1 MNEVKIFNNGDFG
14 SVRTVEMNEEIF
26 FVGKDVAE
34 ILGYVNSNKAIQMH
48 VDDEDKFL
56 RSARGTEMGKLFS
69 SLKEMQEKLGRQDNW
84 FINES
89 GLYSLV
95 FSSQLP
101 SAKAFK
107 RWITS
112 EVIPS
117 IRKTGSYSKPSK
129 QPTTQQ
135 EQRAKAM
142 LLNAQSRQCKLWLR
156 LAETT
161 DLPDYKHI
169 CQQKAAEVLAGAP
182 VLPMQEAEK
191 KTLSATEVGKILGI
205 TAHKVGMLA
214 NKHALKSD
222 AYGKYFYDKFPN
234 SNKQVETFR
243 YYENA
248 VEKFKEILEG
258 GVAK

>member
-1 MNEVKIFNNGDFG
+1 MNELRIFNNADFG
-14 SVRTVEMNEEIF
+14 DIRTVEQDGGIW

-34 ILGYVNSNKAIQMH
+34 ALGYSNPSNAVISH
-48 VDDEDKFL
+48 VDDEDKL
-56 RSARGTEMGKLFS
+56 RTQIKYAGQNREVSI
-69 SLKEMQEKLGRQDNW
+69 
-84 FINES
+84 INES

-95 FSSQLP
+95 LSSKLP

-117 IRKTGSYSKPSK
+117 IRKTGSYNKPSK

-161 DLPDYKHI
+161 NLPDYKHI
-169 CQQKAAEVLAGAP
+169 CQQKAAEVLAGSP
-182 VLPMQEAEK
+182 VLPMQKAEK
-191 KTLSATEVGKILGI
+191 KTLSATEIGKILGI

-214 NKHALKSD
+214 NKFALKSD
-222 AYGKYFYDKFPN
+222 AYGKYFYDKSPN

-243 YYENA
+243 YYEDA

-258 GVAK
+258 GAAK

>member
-1 MNEVKIFNNGDFG
+1 MNELRIFNNADFG
-14 SVRTVEMNEEIF
+14 DVRTVEKDGNIW

-34 ILGYVNSNKAIQMH
+34 ALGYARTADAVKAHIDA
-48 VDDEDKFL
+48 DDKGVCVL
-56 RSARGTEMGKLFS
+56 PTPG
-69 SLKEMQEKLGRQDNW
+69 GRQETTI
-84 FINES
+84 INES

-95 FSSQLP
+95 LSSKLP

-117 IRKTGSYSKPSK
+117 IRKTGSYNKPQK
-129 QPTTQQ
+129 QATTQQ

-169 CQQKAAEVLAGAP
+169 CQQKAAEVLAGSP
-182 VLPMQEAEK
+182 VLPMQKAEK
-191 KTLSATEVGKILGI
+191 KTLSATEVGKLLGI
-205 TAHKVGMLA
+205 TAHKVGILA
-214 NKHALKSD
+214 NKFALKSD
-222 AYGKYFYDKFPN
+222 AYGKYFYDKSPN

-248 VEKFKEILEG
+248 VEKIKEILEG
-258 GVAK
+258 GAAK

>member
-1 MNEVKIFNNGDFG
+1 MNELRIFNNADFG
-14 SVRTVEMNEEIF
+14 DVRTVEKDGNIW

-34 ILGYVNSNKAIQMH
+34 ALGYARTADAVKAHIDA
-48 VDDEDKFL
+48 DDKGVCDL
-56 RSARGTEMGKLFS
+56 PTPG
-69 SLKEMQEKLGRQDNW
+69 GRQETTI
-84 FINES
+84 INES

-95 FSSQLP
+95 LSSKLP

-117 IRKTGSYSKPSK
+117 IRKTGSYNKPSK

-135 EQRAKAM
+135 EQMAKAM

-169 CQQKAAEVLAGAP
+169 CQQKAAEVLAGSP
-182 VLPMQEAEK
+182 VLPMQKAEK
-191 KTLSATEVGKILGI
+191 KTLSATEIGKILGI

-214 NKHALKSD
+214 NKFALKSD
-222 AYGKYFYDKFPN
+222 AYGKYFYDKSPN

-243 YYENA
+243 YYEDA

-258 GVAK
+258 GAAK

>member
-1 MNEVKIFNNGDFG
+1 MNELRIFNNADFG
-14 SVRTVEMNEEIF
+14 DIRTVEQDGGIW

-34 ILGYVNSNKAIQMH
+34 ALGYSNPSNAVISH
-48 VDDEDKFL
+48 VDDEDKL
-56 RSARGTEMGKLFS
+56 RTQIKYAGQNREVSI
-69 SLKEMQEKLGRQDNW
+69 
-84 FINES
+84 INES

-95 FSSQLP
+95 LSSKLP

-117 IRKTGSYSKPSK
+117 IRKTGSYNKLSK

-169 CQQKAAEVLAGAP
+169 CQQKAAEVLAGSP
-182 VLPMQEAEK
+182 VLPMQKAEK
-191 KTLSATEVGKILGI
+191 KTLSATEIGKILGI

-214 NKHALKSD
+214 NKFALKSD
-222 AYGKYFYDKFPN
+222 AYGKYFYDKSPN

-243 YYENA
+243 YYEDA

-258 GVAK
+258 GAAK

>member
-1 MNEVKIFNNGDFG
+1 MNELRIFNNADFG
-14 SVRTVEMNEEIF
+14 DVRTVEKDGNIW

-34 ILGYVNSNKAIQMH
+34 ALGYARTADAVKAHIDA
-48 VDDEDKFL
+48 DDKGVCDL
-56 RSARGTEMGKLFS
+56 PTPG
-69 SLKEMQEKLGRQDNW
+69 GRQETTI
-84 FINES
+84 INES

-95 FSSQLP
+95 LSSKMP
-101 SAKAFK
+101 KAKAFK

-117 IRKTGSYSKPSK
+117 IRKTGSYNKPSK

-169 CQQKAAEVLAGAP
+169 CQQKAAEVLAGSP
-182 VLPMQEAEK
+182 VLPMQKAEK
-191 KTLSATEVGKILGI
+191 KTLSATEIGKILGI

-214 NKHALKSD
+214 NKFALKSD
-222 AYGKYFYDKFPN
+222 AYGKYFYDKSPN

-243 YYENA
+243 YYEDA
-248 VEKFKEILEG
+248 VEKLKEILEG
-258 GVAK
+258 GAAK

>member
-1 MNEVKIFNNGDFG
+1 MNELRIFNNTDFG
-14 SVRTVEMNEEIF
+14 DVRTVEKDGNIW

-34 ILGYVNSNKAIQMH
+34 ALGYARTADAVKAHIDA
-48 VDDEDKFL
+48 DDKGVCVL
-56 RSARGTEMGKLFS
+56 PTPG
-69 SLKEMQEKLGRQDNW
+69 GRQETTI
-84 FINES
+84 INES

-95 FSSQLP
+95 LSSKLP

-117 IRKTGSYSKPSK
+117 IRKTGSYNKPSK

-169 CQQKAAEVLAGAP
+169 CQQKAAEVLAGSP
-182 VLPMQEAEK
+182 VLPMQKAEK
-191 KTLSATEVGKILGI
+191 KTLSATEIGKILGI

-214 NKHALKSD
+214 NKFALKSD
-222 AYGKYFYDKFPN
+222 AYGKYFYDKSPN

-243 YYENA
+243 YYEDT

-258 GVAK
+258 GAAK

>member
-1 MNEVKIFNNGDFG
+1 MNELRIFNNADFG
-14 SVRTVEMNEEIF
+14 DIRTVEQDGGIW

-34 ILGYVNSNKAIQMH
+34 ALGYSNPSNAVISH
-48 VDDEDKFL
+48 VDDEDKL
-56 RSARGTEMGKLFS
+56 RTQIKYAGQNREVSI
-69 SLKEMQEKLGRQDNW
+69 
-84 FINES
+84 INES

-95 FSSQLP
+95 LSSKLP
-101 SAKAFK
+101 KAKAFK

-117 IRKTGSYSKPSK
+117 IRKTGSYNKPSK

-169 CQQKAAEVLAGAP
+169 CQQKAAEVLAGSP
-182 VLPMQEAEK
+182 VLPMQKAEK
-191 KTLSATEVGKILGI
+191 KTLSATEIGKILGI

-214 NKHALKSD
+214 NKFALK
-222 AYGKYFYDKFPN
+222 KRCLW
-234 SNKQVETFR
+234 QVF
-243 YYENA
+243 
-248 VEKFKEILEG
+248 L
-258 GVAK
+258 

>member
-1 MNEVKIFNNGDFG
+1 MNELRIFNNADFG
-14 SVRTVEMNEEIF
+14 DVRTVEKDENIW

-34 ILGYVNSNKAIQMH
+34 ALGYARTADAVKAHIDA
-48 VDDEDKFL
+48 DDKGVCVL
-56 RSARGTEMGKLFS
+56 PTPG
-69 SLKEMQEKLGRQDNW
+69 GRQETTI
-84 FINES
+84 INES

-95 FSSQLP
+95 LSSKLP

-112 EVIPS
+112 EVIPF
-117 IRKTGSYSKPSK
+117 IRKTGSYNKPSK

-169 CQQKAAEVLAGAP
+169 CQQKAAEVLAGSP
-182 VLPMQEAEK
+182 VLPMQKAEK
-191 KTLSATEVGKILGI
+191 KTLSATEIGKILGI

-214 NKHALKSD
+214 NKFALKSD
-222 AYGKYFYDKFPN
+222 AYGKYFYDKSPN
-234 SNKQVETFR
+234 SNKQVETFH
-243 YYENA
+243 YYEDA

-258 GVAK
+258 GAAK

>member
-1 MNEVKIFNNGDFG
+1 MNELRIFNNADFG
-14 SVRTVEMNEEIF
+14 DIRTVEQDGGIW

-34 ILGYVNSNKAIQMH
+34 ALGYSNPSNAVISH
-48 VDDEDKFL
+48 VDDEDKL
-56 RSARGTEMGKLFS
+56 RTQIKYAGQNREVSI
-69 SLKEMQEKLGRQDNW
+69 
-84 FINES
+84 INES

-95 FSSQLP
+95 LSSKLP

-117 IRKTGSYSKPSK
+117 IRKTGSYNKPSK

-156 LAETT
+156 LSETT

-169 CQQKAAEVLAGAP
+169 CQQKAAEVLAGSP
-182 VLPMQEAEK
+182 VLPMQKAEK
-191 KTLSATEVGKILGI
+191 KTLSATEIGKILGI

-214 NKHALKSD
+214 NKFALKSD
-222 AYGKYFYDKFPN
+222 AYGKYFYDKSPN

-243 YYENA
+243 YYEDA

-258 GVAK
+258 GAAK

>member
-1 MNEVKIFNNGDFG
+1 MNELRIFNNADFG
-14 SVRTVEMNEEIF
+14 DIRTVEQDGGIW

-34 ILGYVNSNKAIQMH
+34 ALGYSNPSNAVISH
-48 VDDEDKFL
+48 VDDEDKL
-56 RSARGTEMGKLFS
+56 RTQIKYAGQNREVSI
-69 SLKEMQEKLGRQDNW
+69 
-84 FINES
+84 INES

-95 FSSQLP
+95 LSSKLP

-117 IRKTGSYSKPSK
+117 IRKTGSYSKPQK
-129 QPTTQQ
+129 QATTQQ

-169 CQQKAAEVLAGAP
+169 CQQKAAEVLAGSP
-182 VLPMQEAEK
+182 VLPMQKAEK
-191 KTLSATEVGKILGI
+191 KTLSATEIGKILGI

-214 NKHALKSD
+214 NKFALKSD
-222 AYGKYFYDKFPN
+222 AYGKYFYDKSPN

-243 YYENA
+243 YYEDA

-258 GVAK
+258 GAAK

>member
-1 MNEVKIFNNGDFG
+1 MNELRIFNNADFG
-14 SVRTVEMNEEIF
+14 DIRTVEQAGGIW

-34 ILGYVNSNKAIQMH
+34 ALGYSNPSNVVISH
-48 VDDEDKFL
+48 VDDEDKL
-56 RSARGTEMGKLFS
+56 RTQIKYAGQNREVSI
-69 SLKEMQEKLGRQDNW
+69 
-84 FINES
+84 INES

-95 FSSQLP
+95 LSSKLP
-101 SAKAFK
+101 KAKAFK

-117 IRKTGSYSKPSK
+117 IRKTGSYNKPSK

-169 CQQKAAEVLAGAP
+169 CQQKAAEVLAGSP
-182 VLPMQEAEK
+182 VLPMQKAEK
-191 KTLSATEVGKILGI
+191 KTLSATEIGKILGI

-214 NKHALKSD
+214 NKFALKSD
-222 AYGKYFYDKFPN
+222 AYGKYFYDKSPN

-243 YYENA
+243 YYEDA

-258 GVAK
+258 GAAK

>member
-1 MNEVKIFNNGDFG
+1 MNELRIFNNADFG
-14 SVRTVEMNEEIF
+14 DVRTVEKDGNIW

-34 ILGYVNSNKAIQMH
+34 ALGYARTADAVKAHIDA
-48 VDDEDKFL
+48 DDKGVCVL
-56 RSARGTEMGKLFS
+56 PTPG
-69 SLKEMQEKLGRQDNW
+69 GRQETTI
-84 FINES
+84 INES
-89 GLYSLV
+89 GLYFLV
-95 FSSQLP
+95 LSSKLP
-101 SAKAFK
+101 KAKAFK

-117 IRKTGSYSKPSK
+117 IRKTGSYNKPSK
-129 QPTTQQ
+129 EPTTQQ
-135 EQRAKAM
+135 AQRAKAM

-169 CQQKAAEVLAGAP
+169 CQQKAAEVLAGSP
-182 VLPMQEAEK
+182 VLPMQKAEK
-191 KTLSATEVGKILGI
+191 KTLSATEIGKILGI

-214 NKHALKSD
+214 NKFALKSD
-222 AYGKYFYDKFPN
+222 AYGKYFYDKSPN

-243 YYENA
+243 YYEDA

-258 GVAK
+258 GAAK

>member
-1 MNEVKIFNNGDFG
+1 MNELRIFNNADFG
-14 SVRTVEMNEEIF
+14 DIRTVEQDGGIW

-34 ILGYVNSNKAIQMH
+34 ALGYSNTSNAVISH
-48 VDDEDKFL
+48 VDDEDKL
-56 RSARGTEMGKLFS
+56 RTQIKYAGQNREVSI
-69 SLKEMQEKLGRQDNW
+69 
-84 FINES
+84 INES

-95 FSSQLP
+95 LSSKLP
-101 SAKAFK
+101 KAKAFK

-117 IRKTGSYSKPSK
+117 IRKTGSYNKPSK

-169 CQQKAAEVLAGAP
+169 CQQKAAEVLAGSP
-182 VLPMQEAEK
+182 VLPMQKAEK
-191 KTLSATEVGKILGI
+191 KTLSATEIGKILGI
-205 TAHKVGMLA
+205 TAHKVGRLA
-214 NKHALKSD
+214 NKFALKSD
-222 AYGKYFYDKFPN
+222 AYGKYFYDKSPN

-243 YYENA
+243 YYEDA

-258 GVAK
+258 GAAK

>member
-1 MNEVKIFNNGDFG
+1 MNELRIFNNADFG
-14 SVRTVEMNEEIF
+14 DVRTVEKDGNIW

-34 ILGYVNSNKAIQMH
+34 ALGYVRTADAVKAHIDA
-48 VDDEDKFL
+48 DDKGVCVL
-56 RSARGTEMGKLFS
+56 PTPG
-69 SLKEMQEKLGRQDNW
+69 GRQETTI
-84 FINES
+84 INES

-95 FSSQLP
+95 LSSKLP

-117 IRKTGSYSKPSK
+117 IRKTGSYNKPSK
-129 QPTTQQ
+129 QPITQQ

-169 CQQKAAEVLAGAP
+169 CQQKAAEVLAGSP
-182 VLPMQEAEK
+182 VLPMQKAEK
-191 KTLSATEVGKILGI
+191 KTLSATEIGKILGI

-214 NKHALKSD
+214 NKFALKSD
-222 AYGKYFYDKFPN
+222 AYGKYFYDKSPN

-243 YYENA
+243 YYEDA

-258 GVAK
+258 GAAK

>member
-1 MNEVKIFNNGDFG
+1 MNELRIFNNVDFG
-14 SVRTVEMNEEIF
+14 DIRTVEQDGGIW

-34 ILGYVNSNKAIQMH
+34 ALGYSNPSNAVISH
-48 VDDEDKFL
+48 VDDEDKL
-56 RSARGTEMGKLFS
+56 RTQIKYAGQNREVSI
-69 SLKEMQEKLGRQDNW
+69 
-84 FINES
+84 INES

-95 FSSQLP
+95 LSSKLP

-117 IRKTGSYSKPSK
+117 IRKTGSYNKPSK

-169 CQQKAAEVLAGAP
+169 CQQKAAEVLAGSP
-182 VLPMQEAEK
+182 VLPMQKAEK
-191 KTLSATEVGKILGI
+191 KTLSATEIGKILGI

-214 NKHALKSD
+214 NKFALKSD
-222 AYGKYFYDKFPN
+222 AYGKYFYDKSPN

-243 YYENA
+243 YYEDA

-258 GVAK
+258 GAAK

>member
-1 MNEVKIFNNGDFG
+1 MNELRIFNNADFG
-14 SVRTVEMNEEIF
+14 DVRTVEKDGNIW

-34 ILGYVNSNKAIQMH
+34 ILGYSNTPKAIRDH
-48 VDDEDKFL
+48 VDDEDKL
-56 RSARGTEMGKLFS
+56 TERIVLSGQNR
-69 SLKEMQEKLGRQDNW
+69 EVAI
-84 FINES
+84 INES

-95 FSSQLP
+95 LSSKLP
-101 SAKAFK
+101 KAKAFK

-117 IRKTGSYSKPSK
+117 IRKTGSYNKPSK

-169 CQQKAAEVLAGAP
+169 CQQKAAEVLAGSP
-182 VLPMQEAEK
+182 VLPMQKAEK
-191 KTLSATEVGKILGI
+191 KTLSATEIGKILGI

-214 NKHALKSD
+214 NKFALKSD
-222 AYGKYFYDKFPN
+222 AYGKYFYDKSPN

-243 YYENA
+243 YYEDA

-258 GVAK
+258 GAAK

>member
-1 MNEVKIFNNGDFG
+1 MNELRIFNNADFG
-14 SVRTVEMNEEIF
+14 DVRTVEKDGNIW

-34 ILGYVNSNKAIQMH
+34 ALGYARTADAVKAHIDA
-48 VDDEDKFL
+48 DDKGVCVL
-56 RSARGTEMGKLFS
+56 PTPG
-69 SLKEMQEKLGRQDNW
+69 GRQETTI
-84 FINES
+84 INES

-95 FSSQLP
+95 LSSKLP

-117 IRKTGSYSKPSK
+117 IRRTGSYNKPSK

-169 CQQKAAEVLAGAP
+169 CQQKAAEVLAGSP
-182 VLPMQEAEK
+182 VLPMQKAEK
-191 KTLSATEVGKILGI
+191 KTLSATEIGKILGI

-214 NKHALKSD
+214 NKFALKSD
-222 AYGKYFYDKFPN
+222 AYGKYFYDKSPN

-243 YYENA
+243 YYEDA

-258 GVAK
+258 GAAK

>member
-1 MNEVKIFNNGDFG
+1 MNELRIFNNADFG
-14 SVRTVEMNEEIF
+14 DILTVEQDGGIW

-34 ILGYVNSNKAIQMH
+34 ALGYSNPSNAVISH
-48 VDDEDKFL
+48 VDDEDKL
-56 RSARGTEMGKLFS
+56 RTQIKYAGQNREVSI
-69 SLKEMQEKLGRQDNW
+69 
-84 FINES
+84 INES

-95 FSSQLP
+95 LSSKLP

-117 IRKTGSYSKPSK
+117 IRKTGSYNKPSK

-169 CQQKAAEVLAGAP
+169 CQQKAAEVLAGSP
-182 VLPMQEAEK
+182 VLPMQKAEK
-191 KTLSATEVGKILGI
+191 KTLSATEIGKILGI

-214 NKHALKSD
+214 NKFALKSD
-222 AYGKYFYDKFPN
+222 AYGKYFYDKSPN

-243 YYENA
+243 YYEDA

-258 GVAK
+258 GAAK

>member
-1 MNEVKIFNNGDFG
+1 MNELRIFNNADFG
-14 SVRTVEMNEEIF
+14 DIRTVEQDGGIWL
-26 FVGKDVAE
+26 VGKDVAE
-34 ILGYVNSNKAIQMH
+34 ALGYSNPSNAVISH
-48 VDDEDKFL
+48 VDDEDKL
-56 RSARGTEMGKLFS
+56 RTQIKYAGQNREVSI
-69 SLKEMQEKLGRQDNW
+69 
-84 FINES
+84 INES

-95 FSSQLP
+95 LSSKLP

-117 IRKTGSYSKPSK
+117 IRKTGSYNKPSK

-169 CQQKAAEVLAGAP
+169 CQQKAAEVLAGSP
-182 VLPMQEAEK
+182 VLPMQKAEK
-191 KTLSATEVGKILGI
+191 KTLSATEIGKILGI

-214 NKHALKSD
+214 NKFALKSD
-222 AYGKYFYDKFPN
+222 AYGKYFYDKSPN

-243 YYENA
+243 YYEDA

-258 GVAK
+258 GAAK

>member
-1 MNEVKIFNNGDFG
+1 MNELRIFNNADFG
-14 SVRTVEMNEEIF
+14 DIRTVEQDGGIW

-34 ILGYVNSNKAIQMH
+34 ALGYSNPSNAVISH
-48 VDDEDKFL
+48 VDDEDKL
-56 RSARGTEMGKLFS
+56 RTQIKYAGQNREVSI
-69 SLKEMQEKLGRQDNW
+69 
-84 FINES
+84 INES

-95 FSSQLP
+95 LSSKLP

-117 IRKTGSYSKPSK
+117 IRKTGSYNKPSK

-169 CQQKAAEVLAGAP
+169 CQQKAAEVLAGSP
-182 VLPMQEAEK
+182 VLPMQKAEK
-191 KTLSATEVGKILGI
+191 KTLSATEIGKILGI

-214 NKHALKSD
+214 NKFALKSD
-222 AYGKYFYDKFPN
+222 AYGKYFYDKSPN

-243 YYENA
+243 YYEDA

-258 GVAK
+258 GATK

>member
-1 MNEVKIFNNGDFG
+1 MNELRIFNNTDFG
-14 SVRTVEMNEEIF
+14 DVRTVEQDGGIW

-34 ILGYVNSNKAIQMH
+34 ALGYSNPSNAVISH
-48 VDDEDKFL
+48 VDDEDKL
-56 RSARGTEMGKLFS
+56 RTQIKYAGQNREVSI
-69 SLKEMQEKLGRQDNW
+69 
-84 FINES
+84 INES

-95 FSSQLP
+95 LSSKLP

-117 IRKTGSYSKPSK
+117 IRKTGSYNKPSK

-169 CQQKAAEVLAGAP
+169 CQQKAAEVLAGSP
-182 VLPMQEAEK
+182 VLPMQKAEK
-191 KTLSATEVGKILGI
+191 KTLSATEIGKILGI

-214 NKHALKSD
+214 NKFALKSD
-222 AYGKYFYDKFPN
+222 AYGKYFYDKSPN

-243 YYENA
+243 YYEDA
-248 VEKFKEILEG
+248 VEKFKEILKG
-258 GVAK
+258 GAAK

>member
-1 MNEVKIFNNGDFG
+1 MNELRIFNNADFG
-14 SVRTVEMNEEIF
+14 DIRTVEQDGGIW

-34 ILGYVNSNKAIQMH
+34 ALGYSNPSNAVISH
-48 VDDEDKFL
+48 VDDEDKL
-56 RSARGTEMGKLFS
+56 RTQIKYAGQNREVSI
-69 SLKEMQEKLGRQDNW
+69 
-84 FINES
+84 INES
-89 GLYSLV
+89 GLCSLV
-95 FSSQLP
+95 LSSKLP

-117 IRKTGSYSKPSK
+117 IRKTGSYNKPSK

-169 CQQKAAEVLAGAP
+169 CQQKAAEVLAGSP
-182 VLPMQEAEK
+182 VLPMQKAEK
-191 KTLSATEVGKILGI
+191 KTLSATEIGKILGI

-214 NKHALKSD
+214 NKFALKSD
-222 AYGKYFYDKFPN
+222 AYGKYFYDKSPN

-243 YYENA
+243 YYEDA

-258 GVAK
+258 GAAK

>member
-1 MNEVKIFNNGDFG
+1 MNELRIFNNTDFG
-14 SVRTVEMNEEIF
+14 DVRTVEKDGNIW

-34 ILGYVNSNKAIQMH
+34 ALGYARTADAVKAHIDA
-48 VDDEDKFL
+48 DDKGVCVL
-56 RSARGTEMGKLFS
+56 PTPG
-69 SLKEMQEKLGRQDNW
+69 GRQETTI
-84 FINES
+84 INES

-95 FSSQLP
+95 LSSKLP

-117 IRKTGSYSKPSK
+117 IRKTGSYNKPSK
-129 QPTTQQ
+129 QPITQQ

-169 CQQKAAEVLAGAP
+169 CQQKAAEVLAGSP
-182 VLPMQEAEK
+182 VLPMQKAEK
-191 KTLSATEVGKILGI
+191 KTLSATEIGKILGI

-214 NKHALKSD
+214 NKFALKSD
-222 AYGKYFYDKFPN
+222 AYGKYFYDKSPN

-243 YYENA
+243 YYEDA

-258 GVAK
+258 GAAK

>member
-1 MNEVKIFNNGDFG
+1 MNELRIFNNADFG
-14 SVRTVEMNEEIF
+14 DVRTVEKDGNIW

-34 ILGYVNSNKAIQMH
+34 ILGYSNTPKAIRDH
-48 VDDEDKFL
+48 VDDEDKL
-56 RSARGTEMGKLFS
+56 TERIVLSGQNREVS
-69 SLKEMQEKLGRQDNW
+69 V
-84 FINES
+84 INES

-95 FSSQLP
+95 LSSKLP

-117 IRKTGSYSKPSK
+117 IRKTGSYNKPSK
-129 QPTTQQ
+129 EPTTQQ

-169 CQQKAAEVLAGAP
+169 CQQKAAEVLAGSP
-182 VLPMQEAEK
+182 VLPMQKAEK
-191 KTLSATEVGKILGI
+191 KTLSATEIGKILGI

-214 NKHALKSD
+214 NKFALKSD
-222 AYGKYFYDKFPN
+222 AYGKYFYDKSPN

-243 YYENA
+243 YYEDA

-258 GVAK
+258 GAAK

>member
-1 MNEVKIFNNGDFG
+1 MNELRIFNNADFG
-14 SVRTVEMNEEIF
+14 DVRTVEKDGNIW

-34 ILGYVNSNKAIQMH
+34 ALGYERPTKAVQDHI
-48 VDDEDKFL
+48 DEEDKDVVPIQD
-56 RSARGTEMGKLFS
+56 SI
-69 SLKEMQEKLGRQDNW
+69 GRKQNTPI
-84 FINES
+84 INES

-95 FSSQLP
+95 LSSKLP

-117 IRKTGSYSKPSK
+117 IRKTGSYNKPSK
-129 QPTTQQ
+129 EPTTQQ
-135 EQRAKAM
+135 AQRAKAM

-169 CQQKAAEVLAGAP
+169 CQQKAAEVLAGSP
-182 VLPMQEAEK
+182 VLPMQKAEK
-191 KTLSATEVGKILGI
+191 KTLSATEIGKILGI

-214 NKHALKSD
+214 NKFALKSD
-222 AYGKYFYDKFPN
+222 AYGKYFYDKSPN
-234 SNKQVETFR
+234 SNQQVETFR
-243 YYENA
+243 YYEDA

-258 GVAK
+258 GAAK

>member
-1 MNEVKIFNNGDFG
+1 MNELRIFNNADFG
-14 SVRTVEMNEEIF
+14 DVRTVEKDGNIW

-34 ILGYVNSNKAIQMH
+34 ALGYARTADAVKAHIDA
-48 VDDEDKFL
+48 DDKGVCVL
-56 RSARGTEMGKLFS
+56 PTPG
-69 SLKEMQEKLGRQDNW
+69 GRQETTI
-84 FINES
+84 INES

-95 FSSQLP
+95 LSSKLP

-117 IRKTGSYSKPSK
+117 IRKTGSYNKPSK

-156 LAETT
+156 LAETA

-169 CQQKAAEVLAGAP
+169 CQQKAAEVLAGSP
-182 VLPMQEAEK
+182 VLPMQKAEK
-191 KTLSATEVGKILGI
+191 KTLSATEIGEILGI

-214 NKHALKSD
+214 NKFALKSD
-222 AYGKYFYDKFPN
+222 AYGKYFYDKSPN

-243 YYENA
+243 YYEDA

-258 GVAK
+258 GAAK

>member
-1 MNEVKIFNNGDFG
+1 MNELRIFNNADFG
-14 SVRTVEMNEEIF
+14 DIRTVEQDGGIW

-34 ILGYVNSNKAIQMH
+34 ALGYSNPSNAVISH
-48 VDDEDKFL
+48 VDNEDKL
-56 RSARGTEMGKLFS
+56 RTQIKYAGQNREVSI
-69 SLKEMQEKLGRQDNW
+69 
-84 FINES
+84 INES

-95 FSSQLP
+95 LSSKLP

-117 IRKTGSYSKPSK
+117 IRKTGSYNKPSK

-169 CQQKAAEVLAGAP
+169 CQQKAAEVLAGSP
-182 VLPMQEAEK
+182 VLPMQKAEK
-191 KTLSATEVGKILGI
+191 KTLSAMEIGKILGI

-214 NKHALKSD
+214 NKFALKSD
-222 AYGKYFYDKFPN
+222 AYGKYFYDKSPN

-243 YYENA
+243 YYEDA

-258 GVAK
+258 GAAK

>member
-1 MNEVKIFNNGDFG
+1 MNELRIFNNADFG
-14 SVRTVEMNEEIF
+14 DIRTVEQDGGIW

-34 ILGYVNSNKAIQMH
+34 ALGYSNPSNAVISH
-48 VDDEDKFL
+48 VDDEDKL
-56 RSARGTEMGKLFS
+56 RTQIKYAGQNREVSI
-69 SLKEMQEKLGRQDNW
+69 
-84 FINES
+84 INES

-95 FSSQLP
+95 LSSKLP

-117 IRKTGSYSKPSK
+117 IRKTGSYNKPSK
-129 QPTTQQ
+129 EPTTQQ

-169 CQQKAAEVLAGAP
+169 CQQKAAEVLAGSP
-182 VLPMQEAEK
+182 VLPMQKAEK
-191 KTLSATEVGKILGI
+191 KTLSATEIGKILGI

-214 NKHALKSD
+214 NKFALKSD
-222 AYGKYFYDKFPN
+222 AYGKYFYDKSPN

-243 YYENA
+243 YYEDA

-258 GVAK
+258 GAAK

>member
-1 MNEVKIFNNGDFG
+1 MNELRIFNNADFG
-14 SVRTVEMNEEIF
+14 DIRTVEQAGGIW

-34 ILGYVNSNKAIQMH
+34 ALGYSNPSNAVISH
-48 VDDEDKFL
+48 VDDEDKL
-56 RSARGTEMGKLFS
+56 RTQIKYAGQNREVSI
-69 SLKEMQEKLGRQDNW
+69 
-84 FINES
+84 INES
-89 GLYSLV
+89 GLYALV
-95 FSSQLP
+95 LSSKLP
-101 SAKAFK
+101 KAKAFK

-117 IRKTGSYSKPSK
+117 IRKTGSYNKPSK

-169 CQQKAAEVLAGAP
+169 CQQKAAEVLAGSP
-182 VLPMQEAEK
+182 VLPMQKAEK
-191 KTLSATEVGKILGI
+191 KTLSATEIGKILGI

-214 NKHALKSD
+214 NKFALKSD
-222 AYGKYFYDKFPN
+222 AYGKYFYDKSPN

-243 YYENA
+243 YYEDA
-248 VEKFKEILEG
+248 VEKLKEILEG
-258 GVAK
+258 GAAK

>member
-1 MNEVKIFNNGDFG
+1 MNELRIFNNADFG
-14 SVRTVEMNEEIF
+14 DIRTVEQDGGIW

-34 ILGYVNSNKAIQMH
+34 ALGYSNPSNAVISH
-48 VDDEDKFL
+48 VDDEDKL
-56 RSARGTEMGKLFS
+56 RTQIKYAGQNREVSI
-69 SLKEMQEKLGRQDNW
+69 
-84 FINES
+84 INES

-95 FSSQLP
+95 LSSKLP
-101 SAKAFK
+101 KAKAFK

-117 IRKTGSYSKPSK
+117 IRKTGSYNKPSK

-169 CQQKAAEVLAGAP
+169 CQQKAAEVLAGSP
-182 VLPMQEAEK
+182 VLPMQKAEK
-191 KTLSATEVGKILGI
+191 KTLSATEIGKILGI

-214 NKHALKSD
+214 NKFALKSD
-222 AYGKYFYDKFPN
+222 AYGKYFYDKSPN

-243 YYENA
+243 YYEDA

-258 GVAK
+258 GAAK

>member
-1 MNEVKIFNNGDFG
+1 MNELRIFNNADFG
-14 SVRTVEMNEEIF
+14 DVRTVEKDGNIW

-34 ILGYVNSNKAIQMH
+34 ALGYARTADAVKAHIDA
-48 VDDEDKFL
+48 DDKGVCDL
-56 RSARGTEMGKLFS
+56 PTPG
-69 SLKEMQEKLGRQDNW
+69 GRQETTI
-84 FINES
+84 INES

-95 FSSQLP
+95 LSSKLP
-101 SAKAFK
+101 KAKAFK

-117 IRKTGSYSKPSK
+117 IRKTGSYNKPSK

-135 EQRAKAM
+135 AQRAKAM

-169 CQQKAAEVLAGAP
+169 CQQKAAEVLAGSP
-182 VLPMQEAEK
+182 VLPMQKAEK
-191 KTLSATEVGKILGI
+191 KTLSATEIGKILGI

-214 NKHALKSD
+214 NKFALKSD
-222 AYGKYFYDKFPN
+222 AYGKYFYDKSPN

-243 YYENA
+243 YYEDA

-258 GVAK
+258 GAAK

>member
-1 MNEVKIFNNGDFG
+1 MNELRIFNNADFG
-14 SVRTVEMNEEIF
+14 DVRTVEKDGNIW

-34 ILGYVNSNKAIQMH
+34 ALGYARTADAVKAHIDA
-48 VDDEDKFL
+48 DDKGVCVL
-56 RSARGTEMGKLFS
+56 PTPG
-69 SLKEMQEKLGRQDNW
+69 GRQETTI
-84 FINES
+84 INES

-95 FSSQLP
+95 LSSKLP

-117 IRKTGSYSKPSK
+117 IRKTGSYNKPSK

-161 DLPDYKHI
+161 DLPDYNHI
-169 CQQKAAEVLAGAP
+169 CQQKAAEELAGSP
-182 VLPMQEAEK
+182 VLPMQKAEK
-191 KTLSATEVGKILGI
+191 KTLSATEIGKILGI

-214 NKHALKSD
+214 NKFALKSD
-222 AYGKYFYDKFPN
+222 AYGKYFYDKSPN

-243 YYENA
+243 YYEDA

-258 GVAK
+258 GAAK

>member
-1 MNEVKIFNNGDFG
+1 MNELRIFNNADFG
-14 SVRTVEMNEEIF
+14 DVRTVEKDGNIW

-34 ILGYVNSNKAIQMH
+34 TLGYARTADAVKAHIDA
-48 VDDEDKFL
+48 DDKGVCDL
-56 RSARGTEMGKLFS
+56 PTPG
-69 SLKEMQEKLGRQDNW
+69 GRQETTI
-84 FINES
+84 INES

-95 FSSQLP
+95 LSSKLP
-101 SAKAFK
+101 KAKAFK

-117 IRKTGSYSKPSK
+117 IRKTGSYNKPSK

-169 CQQKAAEVLAGAP
+169 CQQKAAEVLAGSP
-182 VLPMQEAEK
+182 VLPMQKAEK
-191 KTLSATEVGKILGI
+191 KTLSATEIGKILGI

-214 NKHALKSD
+214 NKFALKSD
-222 AYGKYFYDKFPN
+222 AYGKYFYDKSPN

-243 YYENA
+243 YYEDA

-258 GVAK
+258 GAAK

>member
-1 MNEVKIFNNGDFG
+1 MNELRIFNNADFG
-14 SVRTVEMNEEIF
+14 DIRTVEQDGGIW

-34 ILGYVNSNKAIQMH
+34 ALGYSNPSNAVISH
-48 VDDEDKFL
+48 VDDEDKL
-56 RSARGTEMGKLFS
+56 RTQIKYAGQNREVSI
-69 SLKEMQEKLGRQDNW
+69 
-84 FINES
+84 INES

-95 FSSQLP
+95 LSSKLP

-117 IRKTGSYSKPSK
+117 IRKTGSYNKPSK

-169 CQQKAAEVLAGAP
+169 CQQKAAEVLGGSP
-182 VLPMQEAEK
+182 VLPMQKAEK
-191 KTLSATEVGKILGI
+191 KTLSATEIGKILGI

-214 NKHALKSD
+214 NKFALKSD
-222 AYGKYFYDKFPN
+222 AYGKYFYDKSPN

-243 YYENA
+243 YYEDA

-258 GVAK
+258 GAAK

>member
-1 MNEVKIFNNGDFG
+1 MNELRIFNNADFG
-14 SVRTVEMNEEIF
+14 DVRTVEKDGNIW

-34 ILGYVNSNKAIQMH
+34 ALGYARTADAVKAHIDA
-48 VDDEDKFL
+48 DDKGVCVL
-56 RSARGTEMGKLFS
+56 PTPG
-69 SLKEMQEKLGRQDNW
+69 GRQETTI
-84 FINES
+84 INES

-95 FSSQLP
+95 LSSKLP
-101 SAKAFK
+101 KAKAFK

-117 IRKTGSYSKPSK
+117 IRKTGSYNKPSE

-169 CQQKAAEVLAGAP
+169 CQQKAAEVLAGSP
-182 VLPMQEAEK
+182 VLPMQKAEK
-191 KTLSATEVGKILGI
+191 KTLSATEIGKILGI

-214 NKHALKSD
+214 NKFALKSD
-222 AYGKYFYDKFPN
+222 AYGKYFYDKSPN

-243 YYENA
+243 YYEDA

-258 GVAK
+258 GATK

>member
-1 MNEVKIFNNGDFG
+1 MNELRIFNNADFG
-14 SVRTVEMNEEIF
+14 DIRTVEQDGGIW

-34 ILGYVNSNKAIQMH
+34 ALGYSNPSNAVISH
-48 VDDEDKFL
+48 VDDEDKL
-56 RSARGTEMGKLFS
+56 RTQIKYAGQNREVSI
-69 SLKEMQEKLGRQDNW
+69 
-84 FINES
+84 INES

-95 FSSQLP
+95 LSSKLP

-117 IRKTGSYSKPSK
+117 IRKTGSYNKPSK

-135 EQRAKAM
+135 EQMAKAM

-169 CQQKAAEVLAGAP
+169 CQQKAAEVLAGSP
-182 VLPMQEAEK
+182 VLPMQKAEK
-191 KTLSATEVGKILGI
+191 KTLSATEIGKILGI

-214 NKHALKSD
+214 NKFALKSD
-222 AYGKYFYDKFPN
+222 AYGKYFYDKSPN

-243 YYENA
+243 YYEDA

-258 GVAK
+258 GAAK

>member
-1 MNEVKIFNNGDFG
+1 MNELRIFNNADFG
-14 SVRTVEMNEEIF
+14 DVRTVEKDGNIW

-34 ILGYVNSNKAIQMH
+34 ALGYARTADAVKAHIDA
-48 VDDEDKFL
+48 DDKGVCVL
-56 RSARGTEMGKLFS
+56 PTPR
-69 SLKEMQEKLGRQDNW
+69 GRQETTI
-84 FINES
+84 INES

-95 FSSQLP
+95 LSSKLP
-101 SAKAFK
+101 KAKAFK

-117 IRKTGSYSKPSK
+117 IRKTGSYNKPSK

-169 CQQKAAEVLAGAP
+169 CQQKAAEVLAGSP
-182 VLPMQEAEK
+182 VLPMQKAEK
-191 KTLSATEVGKILGI
+191 KTLSATEIGKILGI

-214 NKHALKSD
+214 NKFALKSD
-222 AYGKYFYDKFPN
+222 AYGKYFYDKSPN

-243 YYENA
+243 YYEDA

-258 GVAK
+258 GAAK